1 MPHGLCPWR
10 STVQSPWG
18 ITARRVMK
26 NGAVSGLKGL
36 PSLVDDHL
44 SWVLETVMGMKASE
58 VGGWLR
64 QRAGKRDHR
73 EVLSGDYLVIRPG
86 PSFDRLIAILEK
98 PGPGQAPLSAPKP
111 SLAGDARHA
120 T

>member
-1 MPHGLCPWR
+1 
-10 STVQSPWG
+10 
-18 ITARRVMK
+18 MK

-86 PSFDRLIAILEK
+86 PNFHLLN
-98 PGPGQAPLSAPKP
+98 PAPARSPSAPEHDPP
-111 SLAGDARHA
+111 SQDSHKDRADGGR
-120 T
+120 